1 MSRASNVRTLFI
13 VLLVLFAS
21 SVCAVNVYAQVA
33 GGTIS
38 GTVSDSSGRLINSV
52 QITITNVAT
61 GVTRDVTTNEDGFYS
76 APNLLPGT
84 YEAKFSAQGFK
95 TEARRGIE
103 LTVGASI
110 GLDQTMRVGSISETV
125 EVQSEV
131 PAVQLSTSDM
141 SAVVNATVAFG
152 ARHAATS
159 ASARYEKLSGLGRM
173 SAYAKASAKR
183 ARRAMRI
190 AAAARWRCCTA
201 ISATPNAAGTGDA

>member
-131 PAVQLSTSDM
+131 PA
-141 SAVVNATVAFG
+141 
-152 ARHAATS
+152 
-159 ASARYEKLSGLGRM
+159 
-173 SAYAKASAKR
+173 
-183 ARRAMRI
+183 
-190 AAAARWRCCTA
+190 
-201 ISATPNAAGTGDA
+201 